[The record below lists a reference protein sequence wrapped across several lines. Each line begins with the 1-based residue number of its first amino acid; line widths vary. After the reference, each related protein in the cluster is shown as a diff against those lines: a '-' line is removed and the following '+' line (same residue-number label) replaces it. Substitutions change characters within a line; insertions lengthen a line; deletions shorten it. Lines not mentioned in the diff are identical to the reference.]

1 VTTLIRSIRP
11 CPGLLSLVLLLML
24 GVRMARAQAGTTG
37 TLTPVTLNATMN
49 DRLLVTVVSGAVQT
63 IPAMV
68 SNAVNPFPSPVLVRT
83 EWNLPVFFGGTLS
96 LVAYFT
102 TPSLALVNGASAI
115 PASRV
120 EARMTTGS
128 LAAFTPITGNAVGG
142 VGTAGGTRV
151 LWSWNALCGLGIFC
165 RDGDRTD
172 RLDLRLNLVGHPTVT
187 GTYTG
192 VLNLRAVIY

>member
-1 VTTLIRSIRP
+1 MRRLSGFLSVTRVVLAIA
-11 CPGLLSLVLLLML
+11 LKVLVAPD
-24 GVRMARAQAGTTG
+24 GHAQAGTPSG
-37 TLTPVTLNATMN
+37 LMPVTLNATMN
-49 DRLLVTVVSGAVQT
+49 DRLLVTVVSGGVQT
-63 IPAMV
+63 IPALV
-68 SNAVNPFPSPVLVRT
+68 ANAINPFPSPVMVRT

-102 TPSLALVNGASAI
+102 TPAQALLNGASAI

-128 LAAFTPITGNAVGG
+128 LATFTPINANAVGG
-142 VGTAGGTRV
+142 VGSAGGTRV

-172 RLDLRLNLVGHPTVT
+172 QLDLRLNLVGLPTTT